1 MHGKK
6 QKILIVD
13 DSEMN
18 RSILSDMLGEEY
30 EILEACNGAEAV
42 NCLRSYSVDLS
53 LVLLDIVM
61 PKIDGLEVLAMM
73 NSYKWIQEIPVIMIS
88 AESDSTFIRRAYD
101 LGATDYIQRPFD
113 LAVVQRR
120 VANAIMLYAKQ
131 KKLVGLVEDQ
141 IYEKQKEL
149 SLISNILS
157 HVISY
162 RSGESDLHIQHVR
175 KVTEI
180 LLQNLLKLTN
190 KYPLT
195 PQDVSLIVTASA
207 LHDIGKNAVDDKI
220 LNKGDK
226 LTPEEAEI
234 MKRHTVYGVEILDGV
249 PFSEN
254 EPLLSVAKEI
264 CRSHHERYDG
274 SGYPYGLKG
283 DEIPISAQVVAL
295 AEAYDN
301 LAGGE
306 DGAVS
311 HYAAVE
317 KIVNGKYGVFNPIL
331 IKVLQYSSDQIRYDL
346 KVHFSV
352 GDSRKDIARHTLE
365 TVSRSGLAV
374 SQRTL
379 DLLER
384 EREKYR
390 FIASMYRD
398 ILFEVYLNPTMITFL
413 DDGAEQLGV
422 DATVTE
428 PLSDEKIIAC
438 FGKENLSALLDKI
451 AAATVDNPTIH
462 YECGIK
468 RKDGKSSRV
477 QIAVKAQFSYNAAE
491 DKYVF
496 ESAIGKI
503 GELS

>member
-1 MHGKK
+1 MGKK

-18 RSILSDMLGEEY
+18 RSILSDILGEEY

-42 NCLRSYSVDLS
+42 NRLRSFNVDLS

-88 AESDSTFIRRAYD
+88 AESDSTYIRRAYD

-113 LAVVQRR
+113 VTVVQRR

-157 HVISY
+157 HIVAY

-175 KVTEI
+175 KITEI

-190 KYPLT
+190 EYPLT
-195 PQDVSLIVTASA
+195 PYNISLIVTASA
-207 LHDIGKNAVDDKI
+207 LHDIGKNAVDGKI
-220 LNKGDK
+220 LNKGEK
-226 LTPEEAEI
+226 LTPEEFEV
-234 MKRHTVYGVEILDGV
+234 MKRHTVYGAEILDGI
-249 PFSEN
+249 PFTEN
-254 EPLLSVAKEI
+254 EPLLRVAKEI

-274 SGYPYGLKG
+274 KGYPDGLKG

-295 AEAYDN
+295 ADAYDG
-301 LAGGE
+301 LVSGE
-306 DGAVS
+306 DGVS
-311 HYAAVE
+311 HYTAVE
-317 KIVNGKYGVFNPIL
+317 KITNGKCGVFNPVL
-331 IKVLQYSSDQIRYDL
+331 IKVLQYSSEQIRYDL
-346 KVHFSV
+346 NVHFSV
-352 GDSRKDIARHTLE
+352 GSSRKDIARYTLE

-384 EREKYR
+384 EREKYK
-390 FIASMYRD
+390 FIASMYQD
-398 ILFEVYLNPTMITFL
+398 ILFEVYLNPTMITFP
-413 DDGAEQLGV
+413 DNGAEKLGV

-428 PLSDEKIIAC
+428 PLSDEKSIAC
-438 FGKENLSALLDKI
+438 FGKENLSALFDKI
-451 AAATVDNPTIH
+451 IAATVDNPTVR
-462 YECGIK
+462 YECEIK
-468 RKDGKSSRV
+468 LKDGKLSRV
-477 QIAVKAQFSYNAAE
+477 QIAVMAQFTYNAAE